1 MDLFVHSPC
10 GSSLK
15 AYGTGALKGEDG
27 KRVLVLA
34 VALVLGWAVGLV
46 LVLAVALVLGW
57 AVALVLVLAVA
68 LVLGVVLVLGWAVP
82 NGKRRTKIALN
93 FTAQSL
99 AV

>member
-1 MDLFVHSPC
+1 MLDLFVHSPC

-27 KRVLVLA
+27 KR
-34 VALVLGWAVGLV
+34 V

>member
-27 KRVLVLA
+27 KR
-34 VALVLGWAVGLV
+34 V

>member
-1 MDLFVHSPC
+1 LDLFVHSPC

-27 KRVLVLA
+27 KR
-34 VALVLGWAVGLV
+34 V

>member
-34 VALVLGWAVGLV
+34 VALVLGWAV
-46 LVLAVALVLGW
+46 
-57 AVALVLVLAVA
+57 ALVLVLAVA
-68 LVLGVVLVLGWAVP
+68 LVLGVVLVLAWAVP